1 MNVLASHLVL
11 VAAETAADGET
22 RVRQFF
28 DRTSLVRYDRIDL
41 TGAPVPATDR
51 TFQTKL
57 HEGLAENHRL
67 VNHFIEE
74 LVGAGCA
81 TQQDLAGLAQGYQ
94 SKILH
99 IVAHF
104 LDGFIGVDSAF
115 YNLVDDSHWLPEGTA
130 AAIDAEPGK
139 FWLFTLDGHSMT
151 PKEAILLHR

>member
-28 DRTSLVRYDRIDL
+28 DRTPLVRYDRIEL
-41 TGAPVPATDR
+41 TGAAVPATDR

-57 HEGLAENHRL
+57 RQGLDENHRL

-74 LVGAGCA
+74 LGGAGCS
-81 TQQDLAGLAQGYQ
+81 TRQDLAGLVQGYQ

-99 IVAHF
+99 IIAHF

-115 YNLVDDSHWLPEGTA
+115 YNLVDDSHWLPEQTA
-130 AAIDAEPGK
+130 EAIKAAPEN
-139 FWLFTLDGHSMT
+139 FWLLALDGYSTT